1 MAKKDD
7 MVETGRDWK
16 QRGRAYSISWG
27 IMGLVGKKDWSFI
40 MNNTVAI

>member
-16 QRGRAYSISWG
+16 QRGRVYSISWKTKIIG
-27 IMGLVGKKDWSFI
+27 RNRQVIH
-40 MNNTVAI
+40 N